1 MIPIE
6 GALFPGWILVLGLA
20 LAATVV
26 AVVVLRLVGLA
37 DALPLRP
44 VFNLALF
51 LLLALV
57 LWDILYGAG

>member
-20 LAATVV
+20 LAATVATV
-26 AVVVLRLVGLA
+26 LVLRLVGLA
-37 DALPLRP
+37 GAIPLRP

-51 LLLALV
+51 VLIALV
-57 LWDILYGAG
+57 LWDVMYGG

>member
-20 LAATVV
+20 FAGTVAAVL
-26 AVVVLRLVGLA
+26 VLRLVGLA
-37 DALPLRP
+37 EAIPLRP

-51 LLLALV
+51 VLIALV
-57 LWDILYGAG
+57 LWDVMYGG

>member
-20 LAATVV
+20 LAATVATV
-26 AVVVLRLVGLA
+26 LVLRLVGLA
-37 DALPLRP
+37 EAIPLRP

-51 LLLALV
+51 VLIALV
-57 LWDILYGAG
+57 LWDVMYGG

>member
-26 AVVVLRLVGLA
+26 LSFALRLSGLA
-37 DALPLRP
+37 EAMPLRP
-44 VFNLALF
+44 VFDLALF
-51 LLLALV
+51 VLLALV
-57 LWDILYGAG
+57 LWDYLYGGR